1 MGTSFGA
8 VTPPA
13 EPRKGWFKRN
23 WKWFIPGCCLLIFL
37 LIVGGIGGILAIVE
51 GSIKRSGAYTQ
62 ALAEAQANS
71 QVIGLIGQPVTPGFF
86 VSGNINVN
94 GDSGGASIS
103 IPVSGPKGKGTV
115 YAEAKKIA
123 GQWQFQAL
131 LFGVDGQ
138 SDRIDLL
145 QSQTTAQT
153 APAAPAQ
160 SDPSAAAPA
169 TTPGT
174 AASSAD
180 PPPGATTP
188 PTADP
193 PPDPATPASAPT
205 VPGGVIASAQYSND
219 PNLRCDLL
227 EVKRVSG
234 GALLVR
240 WKLINTGA
248 KGIAYDFDWNQIYLT
263 DPAENKKYAFLT
275 DSAGARVLDMWWGT
289 LNSGEQRLQWAK
301 FPAPP
306 AASRKITVYIPK
318 FMPFEDVPVGQ

>member
-13 EPRKGWFKRN
+13 EPRKSWFKRN
-23 WKWFIPGCCLLIFL
+23 WKWFIPACCLFIFL

-51 GSIKRSGAYTQ
+51 GSIKNSGAYTQ
-62 ALAEAQANS
+62 ALAAAQANP
-71 QVIGLIGQPVTPGFF
+71 QVTSLIGQPVTPGMF

-94 GDSGGASIS
+94 GDSGDANIS

-115 YAEAKKIA
+115 YAEGKKIA
-123 GQWQFQAL
+123 GQWQFQTL

-138 SDRIDLL
+138 TDRIDLL
-145 QSQTTAQT
+145 QSQTTGQT

-160 SDPSAAAPA
+160 SDASAAAPA
-169 TTPGT
+169 AAPDTT
-174 AASSAD
+174 ASSAD
-180 PPPGATTP
+180 PAPAAATP
-188 PTADP
+188 SSDP
-193 PPDPATPASAPT
+193 APDPAPT
-205 VPGGVIASAQYSND
+205 APGGVIASAQFSND

-234 GALLVR
+234 NALLVR
-240 WKLINTGA
+240 WRLINTGA
-248 KGIAYDFDWNQIYLT
+248 KGIGYDFDWPQLYYT

-275 DSAGARVLDMWWGT
+275 DSSGARVLDMWWGT
-289 LNSGEQRLQWAK
+289 LNPGEQRLQWAK

-306 AASRKITVYIPK
+306 ATSKKITVYIPK